1 MEIANEFLKM
11 NISKK
16 RKSESKS
23 NMSNYSDEKTIDRKS
38 NTNLSFTRQKSN
50 KSTYLRKTVNPP

>member
-1 MEIANEFLKM
+1 M